1 MGGGHESTEGFVPSS
16 ASVEEAARTCVWGFG
31 VPAFPGGPG
40 VTLHRAPH
48 GVASPP
54 HADTLA
60 GVLLPFPSL
69 GRVSTPPQLPSHGGR
84 SVFWM
89 HFRRF
94 WPGLCAFLDH
104 CGWRPASRHH
114 LGRRVS

>member
-1 MGGGHESTEGFVPSS
+1 MGGGHEAAKGFVPSS
-16 ASVEEAARTCVWGFG
+16 ASVEEVARTSVWGFDI
-31 VPAFPGGPG
+31 PAFAGGPG

-69 GRVSTPPQLPSHGGR
+69 GRVSTPPPAAQPWG
-84 SVFWM
+84 
-89 HFRRF
+89 
-94 WPGLCAFLDH
+94 PQCFLDALLSLSA
-104 CGWRPASRHH
+104 RPVRLS
-114 LGRRVS
+114 